1 MTTTTFTSSIK
12 SNSIVSSYNDSTQ
25 LVDSIYLVEA
35 YGEEDEYLRFEI
47 MAKSFTEAMNEA
59 EQIAMQEMI
68 NISYI
73 QLTNMD

>member
-35 YGEEDEYLRFEI
+35 YGEEDEYLNFEI

>member
-1 MTTTTFTSSIK
+1 MTTTTFTSRIK

-25 LVDSIYLVEA
+25 LIDSIYHVEA
-35 YGEEDEYLRFEI
+35 YGEEDEYLSFEI
-47 MAKSFTEAMNEA
+47 MAKTFTEAMNEA

>member
-35 YGEEDEYLRFEI
+35 YGEEDEYLSFEI

>member
-12 SNSIVSSYNDSTQ
+12 NNSIVSSYNDSTQ
-25 LVDSIYLVEA
+25 LVDSIYHVEA
-35 YGEEDEYLRFEI
+35 YGEEYEYLSFEI

>member
-25 LVDSIYLVEA
+25 LVDSIYHVEA
-35 YGEEDEYLRFEI
+35 YGEEDEYLNFEI